1 MFVSGEL
8 KVKAPKCLQKEET
21 LRFRC
26 WRKVPKPI
34 EAGALWHMMAAN
46 ISRPS
51 DVSPN

>member
-21 LRFRC
+21 LRLRC